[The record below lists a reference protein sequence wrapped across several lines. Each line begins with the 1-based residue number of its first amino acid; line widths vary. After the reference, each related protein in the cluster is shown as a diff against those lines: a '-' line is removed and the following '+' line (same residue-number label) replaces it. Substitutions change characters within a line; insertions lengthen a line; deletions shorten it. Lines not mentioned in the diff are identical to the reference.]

1 MRCVHESQMWE
12 ENCFITLTYDDDH
25 LPINQSLDYRD
36 FQLFLKRL
44 RKHFAPREIRFFMCG
59 EYGSNTR
66 RPHFHAALFN
76 LDFPDKKLFKT
87 TEQKNKLYTSDL
99 LDRIWGKGF
108 TNIGALTYQSAAYI
122 ARYITDKITIT
133 DSSSTKIN
141 PSTNLPYSYHYHS
154 INPLTG
160 ELTQLKPE
168 FQQSSRNPGLGHGW
182 YKKYKTDVFNPG
194 HGDGAPISANN
205 PVEDVGRNGQIR
217 INGQWARAPR
227 YYLNKYKQTN
237 PLQYQRLSALRSEMA
252 LSTMEDNA
260 PHRLKAK
267 ETVKLAQLSQLKR
280 KQQS

>member
-1 MRCVHESQMWE
+1 MWD
-12 ENCFITLTYDDDH
+12 ENCFITLTYDEDH
-25 LPINQSLDYRD
+25 LPPSGSLEYRD

-44 RKHFAPREIRFFMCG
+44 RKHFEPREIRFFMCG

-133 DSSSTKIN
+133 ESSKTTIN
-141 PSTNLPYSYHYHS
+141 PSTNKPYSYHYHS
-154 INPLTG
+154 INPITG

-168 FQQSSRNPGLGHGW
+168 FQQSSRKPGLGATW
-182 YKKYKTDVFNPG
+182 YQKYKTDVFNPG
-194 HGDGAPISANN
+194 HGDGIPISANKH
-205 PVEDVGRNGQIR
+205 VQDVGRNGQIR
-217 INGQWARAPR
+217 INGQWTRAPR

-237 PLQYQRLSALRSEMA
+237 PLQYKRLSALRSEMA
-252 LSTMEDNA
+252 LATMEDNA
-260 PHRLKAK
+260 PNRLQAK
-267 ETVKLAQLSQLKR
+267 EKVKLAQLNQLKR